1 MHYILYLSL
10 SGLYAAWTQ
19 QGDTPVVVHRD
30 RTILDV
36 DSRARKLGAFPGLSL
51 REAKAMQLGVRFVEW
66 KEDDDE
72 SLRASWLDAML
83 EFTDRI
89 ESHAPHEAYLDLAGH
104 SDPLSIIPVCL
115 EKAKFPLVAGL
126 GYAKWVARATTRAAQ
141 PLSQDHVVRPERSL
155 QDLPASSLP
164 IASDISERLEF
175 LGYRTIGQVQTAPK
189 EVLMKQFGEIGHRIH
204 AAAWGGCIDP
214 VVSNY
219 PPDTIAV
226 RVYMESPWED
236 REARDCDL
244 RTLASRMG
252 RALVD
257 QDRCARCLQ
266 LTLIDEHGEREVR
279 ERMFSR
285 PIRTGSQ
292 VFMALVS
299 IAEEAFPAVEARGK
313 LTRLE
318 RAPARQFELAR
329 MRAGSAAE
337 TMRDTVEGVRARF
350 GSTSVVAGAEWSIP
364 RRKAVLRAWCDAT
377 GWV

>member
-10 SGLYAAWTQ
+10 SGLYAAWAGK
-19 QGDTPVVVHRD
+19 GDSPVVVHRN

-36 DSRARKLGAFPGLSL
+36 DSNARRLGAFPGLSL

-66 KEDDDE
+66 KDDDDDA
-72 SLRASWLDAML
+72 LRASWLDPML

-104 SDPLSIIPVCL
+104 PDPLSIIPACL
-115 EKAKFPLVAGL
+115 ERAKFPLVAGL
-126 GYAKWVARATTRAAQ
+126 GYAKWVARATTRASQ

-155 QDLPASSLP
+155 KELPANCLP
-164 IASDISERLEF
+164 IPVDVSERLEF
-175 LGYRTIGQVQTAPK
+175 LGYRTIGQVQTATK
-189 EVLMKQFGEIGHRIH
+189 EILRNQFGEIGHVIH
-204 AAAWGGCIDP
+204 SAAWGGHIEP
-214 VVSNY
+214 VMTNY

-226 RVYMESPWED
+226 RVYMEEPWID
-236 REARDCDL
+236 REMRDHDL
-244 RTLASRMG
+244 RTLASKMG

-266 LTLIDEHGEREVR
+266 LTLIDENGDRDVR
-279 ERMFSR
+279 ERVFSR

-292 VFMALVS
+292 VFTALMA
-299 IAEEAFPAVEARGK
+299 IANEAFPAVEARGK

-318 RAPARQFELAR
+318 RTSARQFELAR
-329 MRAGSAAE
+329 MRASSATE

-350 GSTSVVAGAEWSIP
+350 GSTSVVAGAEWSVP